1 MWLTIDPRSSKPM
14 YLQVVDGVKAA
25 IAKGLLAPGT
35 RMPSVRE
42 LATQLT
48 LNPNTVAKAYQ
59 ELERQHVIEVVR
71 GRGTFVAPVGLRR
84 DRNERVQAMA
94 DRMRELF
101 IEAHH
106 LQMTDEEVLDLF
118 QNTLA
123 MWREERSRTIR

>member
-1 MWLTIDPRSSKPM
+1 VWMTIDPHSSKPV
-14 YLQVVDGVKAA
+14 YQQLVDGVKAA
-25 IAKGLLAPGT
+25 IAKGVWEPGD

-42 LATQLT
+42 LSAQLT
-48 LNPNTVAKAYQ
+48 LNPNTVAKAFQ

-71 GRGTFVAPVGLRR
+71 GRGTFVAAVGLRR
-84 DRNERVQAMA
+84 DRDDRVHAMA

-118 QNTLA
+118 RRTLA
-123 MWREERSRTIR
+123 AWRKERSGAIL